1 MQRRKPYEVHFNPI
15 DTNIEKKIVTRT
27 IKNYNSEQ
35 KSPNIVVYPPLP
47 KNSAIKPLGGQM
59 TREAQYIS
67 SFQNYD
73 IKNIQM
79 PNDKKNQ
86 KHKIYLSSRYNN
98 SRQAENTPNLAEQ
111 TSMNEEINDF
121 NLLSIRS
128 KKASGQGES
137 LFSNQKDLKKFNIK
151 LNMNQPF
158 EQDNNMKI
166 NTNESIKINSSAIN
180 NKYGVQYIV
189 MPQTKLSP
197 IQKIEEGSSSFDN
210 KKNSENKNRLTNLIN
225 SNGNNNQNIN
235 IESIYLNTSNINN
248 NLRKAS
254 NPEDHRNTQGRI
266 ITDVNSPSFNNDRM
280 ISQNSNSNT
289 VSKKELKRI
298 VKKFNKVYDPY
309 KNEKGILL
317 KQSQVTLPGASDEIF
332 NNRYR
337 VLSKMNKLSNIL

>member
-15 DTNIEKKIVTRT
+15 DTNIERKIVTRT

-47 KNSAIKPLGGQM
+47 KNSAIKPLGGLM

-73 IKNIQM
+73 IKNNQM

-151 LNMNQPF
+151 
-158 EQDNNMKI
+158 
-166 NTNESIKINSSAIN
+166 
-180 NKYGVQYIV
+180 
-189 MPQTKLSP
+189 
-197 IQKIEEGSSSFDN
+197 
-210 KKNSENKNRLTNLIN
+210 
-225 SNGNNNQNIN
+225 
-235 IESIYLNTSNINN
+235 
-248 NLRKAS
+248 
-254 NPEDHRNTQGRI
+254 
-266 ITDVNSPSFNNDRM
+266 
-280 ISQNSNSNT
+280 
-289 VSKKELKRI
+289 
-298 VKKFNKVYDPY
+298 
-309 KNEKGILL
+309 
-317 KQSQVTLPGASDEIF
+317 
-332 NNRYR
+332 
-337 VLSKMNKLSNIL
+337 